1 MILNSQIST
10 ILILTIRSSH
20 SKGKWAGWTKTI
32 FTREYRS
39 RAAAVTGERVSDAG
53 LTQVDLAKKLAI
65 TQSLLSKIERGDR
78 RIDVIELRAFCTAV
92 GVGLLEF
99 VRRLE
104 RELPG
109 RR

>member
-1 MILNSQIST
+1 MD
-10 ILILTIRSSH
+10 
-20 SKGKWAGWTKTI
+20 KTI
-32 FTREYRS
+32 FTREYRVVL
-39 RAAAVTGERVSDAG
+39 RLLREARRDAG

-99 VRRLE
+99 IRRLE
-104 RELPG
+104 RELPD